1 MKKIIVDMDG
11 RLGNQMF
18 QYAYALK
25 LKNEIPESEII
36 INFYRI
42 SLYGD
47 LAPNEQ
53 GWMNNLQYFHADY
66 QLDQQKLSNF
76 LIQYLSKRQY
86 FWLRVTN
93 RLLHHLSSFKRHSYF
108 PFDKLPNFL
117 KYYSRFLYRKGLLI
131 YPSKIKDLNYEPQNE
146 TILLHSY
153 FEDASFFEGMQ
164 AELQATFSPR
174 EGLLEQNKE
183 FYRKIQESQSIC
195 ITIRRGDY
203 LSTENR
209 QSFFQCDESYF
220 IKGIEILKSKIV
232 NPVSFFFCDDLEYAK
247 QFAED
252 VMTEED
258 NFMVEKEG
266 NPVWEKLRLMSA
278 CKHYIIANSTF
289 SWWCQFL
296 SDNPQKIVVGP
307 KNWYPKDSIN
317 KNNALVQSDWIQ
329 L

>member
-1 MKKIIVDMDG
+1 MRSEMKKIIVDMDG

-25 LKNEIPESEII
+25 LKKEIPESEII

-146 TILLHSY
+146 TIYFIHILKMLVFLKECRLSY
-153 FEDASFFEGMQ
+153 KQPF
-164 AELQATFSPR
+164 LQER
-174 EGLLEQNKE
+174 
-183 FYRKIQESQSIC
+183 
-195 ITIRRGDY
+195 DY
-203 LSTENR
+203 LSKIKSFIEKFKKASRFVLQSAEEIISQLKIVSPFFNVMNLTSSKELKYLS
-209 QSFFQCDESYF
+209 QKSSIQFFSFF
-220 IKGIEILKSKIV
+220 
-232 NPVSFFFCDDLEYAK
+232 
-247 QFAED
+247 
-252 VMTEED
+252 VM
-258 NFMVEKEG
+258 
-266 NPVWEKLRLMSA
+266 
-278 CKHYIIANSTF
+278 I
-289 SWWCQFL
+289 
-296 SDNPQKIVVGP
+296 
-307 KNWYPKDSIN
+307 
-317 KNNALVQSDWIQ
+317 
-329 L
+329 